1 MSIFTEKSLSDFV
14 SVKSRNLF
22 SRLKIDENFLKKPI
36 STWEEDV
43 AYLQAKRKV
52 LSLRVVNDTAE
63 RAVKL
68 MQDFHGLITA
78 KEEQK
83 QFLLR
88 CVQEHR
94 NLYPDCKKET
104 LKRKYPC

>member
-1 MSIFTEKSLSDFV
+1 MSDFV
-14 SVKSRNLF
+14 SVKSKNLF
-22 SRLKIDENFLKKPI
+22 SRLKLDSSFLQENVSSWKENAVFLEAKKK
-36 STWEEDV
+36 
-43 AYLQAKRKV
+43 AC
-52 LSLRVVNDTAE
+52 SLKAINDTAE

-78 KEEQK
+78 DEEQK

-94 NLYPDCKKET
+94 KMYPDCKKDT
-104 LKRKYPC
+104 LKKKYPN

>member
-1 MSIFTEKSLSDFV
+1 MSDFV
-14 SVKSRNLF
+14 SVKSKDLF
-22 SRLKIDENFLKKPI
+22 SRLKLDSSFLQENISSWKENAVFLEAKKK
-36 STWEEDV
+36 
-43 AYLQAKRKV
+43 AC
-52 LSLRVVNDTAE
+52 SLKAINDTAE

-78 KEEQK
+78 DEEQK

-94 NLYPDCKKET
+94 KMYPDCKKDT
-104 LKRKYPC
+104 LKKKYPN